1 MWVTDLDRWLHEEV
15 VLLVCCRLWAHVE
28 SDSSVFTNGTA
39 HEFFIPIVGIHSDRP
54 EWLNKLMLI
63 NIITNLF
70 TKQTSALVKTAHS
83 KWTDF
88 LGRGFKV
95 LINIWRVG
103 KLGGYWDLFSL
114 LFWFLLPWNLL
125 VMLVFCFQCSFFFY
139 WCTFLTIW
147 ISTSI
152 SVSLW
157 RLCSLQEVELCRMS
171 SQEKLGLTLCYRTDD
186 EDDIAIY
193 VSEVSPFTREH
204 RRRSVCFRSQQNQS
218 TNQQGIMGE
227 HEETKANMSSCA
239 FVLLTLIL
247 EMFVFVFCF
256 HSDEL

>member
-1 MWVTDLDRWLHEEV
+1 MDWFPWK
-15 VLLVCCRLWAHVE
+15 RLQSANQYLTCWE
-28 SDSSVFTNGTA
+28 TGRILRFIFT
-39 HEFFIPIVGIHSDRP
+39 PI
-54 EWLNKLMLI
+54 LI
-63 NIITNLF
+63 FVSMKFASN
-70 TKQTSALVKTAHS
+70 ACV
-83 KWTDF
+83 
-88 LGRGFKV
+88 
-95 LINIWRVG
+95 
-103 KLGGYWDLFSL
+103 LFS
-114 LFWFLLPWNLL
+114 
-125 VMLVFCFQCSFFFY
+125 MQFFFY